1 MATQRINIT
10 LGTAG
15 HIDHGKTMLT
25 KMLTGCET
33 DLLREEKER
42 GMSIELGFAPCAI
55 ANMEVG
61 IVDVPGHE
69 NFVKTMVAGASGMDG
84 VMLIVAADDG
94 VMPQTREH
102 LDILTLLGIRYGL
115 VALTKID
122 RVKPERREAVG
133 QQVRALLAGTFLAEA
148 PILPVSNITG
158 EGYPGFLEALS
169 DMVRSI
175 RPRSTDGVFRQPV
188 ERTFSAKGYGTVITG
203 IPLSGSIRTGDEV
216 VLLPQGLSGRIA
228 SMEVYGQP
236 SDQALA
242 GQCAALQLRHW
253 DRRLIKRGNTVT
265 VPGYFAPAQWYVCKM
280 HLLANEQFT
289 LKNASQLKFHTG
301 TSEVTASVY
310 LMEGQTAGAGQE
322 CLVQMKLAEPLV
334 GGPGDFFIVRTL
346 SPVRTVGGGRILEAV
361 PRRLKRTR
369 PGLLADLQERSE
381 AVRRADTFVEY
392 CIKHTDGWAVS
403 EEQVS
408 VRAKVPRKLV
418 QQITNELAAQDKVI
432 RLAEGL
438 IIHRETTE
446 RMETIVR
453 DTVAGH
459 HRGAPQSPGM
469 TLEQL
474 AAELELPKGLAKTL
488 SELLKTRGTV
498 VERSGR
504 LALPAHR
511 ETFDGEQR
519 KLLEA
524 VESLFREQPFSPPS
538 IEQAAEA
545 AAASVEQAENI
556 IKVLLEHGR
565 LVQVNK
571 SLFFHSQAIARARQL
586 IESHIREEGRLE
598 SVKFKYLLETTRKF
612 AIPLLDYFDRV
623 GVTQRVGYTRY
634 LRR

>member
-1 MATQRINIT
+1 MDTQRINIT

-42 GMSIELGFAPCAI
+42 GMSIELGFAPCLI

-122 RVKPERREAVG
+122 RVKPERREAARE
-133 QQVRALLAGTFLAEA
+133 QIRALLAGTFLADA
-148 PILPVSNITG
+148 PILPVSNVTG

-188 ERTFSAKGYGTVITG
+188 ERTFSAKGYGTVLTG

-228 SMEVYGQP
+228 SMEVYGHP

-253 DRRLIKRGNTVT
+253 DRRLIQRGNTVT

-280 HLLANEQFT
+280 RLLANEQFT

-334 GGPGDFFIVRTL
+334 GGPGDFFIVRTP
-346 SPVRTVGGGRILEAV
+346 SPVRTVGGGLIIEAV
-361 PRRLKRTR
+361 PGRLKRTR

-381 AVRRADTFVEY
+381 AVQRVDTFVEY
-392 CIKHTDGWAVS
+392 CIKHADGWAAS

-408 VRAKVPRKLV
+408 VRAKAPKKLV
-418 QQITNELAAQDKVI
+418 QQITNELVVQDKII

-438 IIHRETTE
+438 IIHREAAE
-446 RMETIVR
+446 GMETIVR
-453 DTVAGH
+453 DTIAEH
-459 HRGAPQSPGM
+459 HRAAPQSPGM

-488 SELLKTRGTV
+488 TELLKTRGTV

-504 LALPAHR
+504 LALPSHR
-511 ETFDGEQR
+511 ETFDEKQR
-519 KLLEA
+519 ELLEA
-524 VESLFREQPFSPPS
+524 VESLFRDQPFSPPS

-545 AAASVEQAENI
+545 AAASVEQASDI
-556 IKVLLEHGR
+556 VKVLLEHGR

-571 SLFFHSQAIARARQL
+571 GLFFHSQAVAQARQL
-586 IESHIREEGRLE
+586 IESHIRKEGQLE

-612 AIPLLDYFDRV
+612 AIPLLDYFDRI
-623 GVTQRVGYTRY
+623 GVTQRIGYTRY